1 MMESKSAGG
10 PAIETQKSALRA
22 FIAPQ
27 KQLTWWCL
35 GPFRCLEHVLDDQ
48 LTQSGAIQELWFFLL
63 RRLRLVAAGLGD
75 CI

>member
-48 LTQSGAIQELWFFLL
+48 LTQSGEDLGRRKTCCEAIYNAKS
-63 RRLRLVAAGLGD
+63 RL
-75 CI
+75 CSK